1 MPTPTKGAR
10 LGGSPAHERLILA
23 NLATSLFEHGRI
35 TTTVPKAKELRAWIE
50 PMVTRAKTDS
60 IHNRRLAFADLRDNG
75 LVAKLYTEIAPKYV
89 GRPGGYTRAFK
100 LGPRQGDA
108 APMALLEFV

>member
-1 MPTPTKGAR
+1 MRHLNSGRKFGRETSHRKAMM
-10 LGGSPAHERLILA
+10 LNLCKSLIA
-23 NLATSLFEHGRI
+23 HGRI

-50 PMVTRAKTDS
+50 PMVTRAKSDS

-75 LVAKLYTEIAPKYV
+75 LVAKLYTEIGPKYV

-108 APMALLEFV
+108 APMAILEFV